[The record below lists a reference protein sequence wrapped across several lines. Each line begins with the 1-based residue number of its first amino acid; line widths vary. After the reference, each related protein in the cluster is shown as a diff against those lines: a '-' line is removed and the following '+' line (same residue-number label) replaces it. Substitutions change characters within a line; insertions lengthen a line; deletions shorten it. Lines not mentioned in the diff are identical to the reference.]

1 MIAGVIQRF
10 NFKVKSLCIFG
21 LETELHVL
29 YIHEIIKHNSALLNI
44 GMHNCA

>member
-1 MIAGVIQRF
+1 MIAG